1 MHDFESSEE
10 VPEEEQQ
17 KRESQH
23 RNLGGKGGGKNQ
35 RTKVRAEAAALATL
49 NEF

>member
-1 MHDFESSEE
+1 MHDFEGSEE

-23 RNLGGKGGGKNQ
+23 RNLGEKRGGKPP
-35 RTKVRAEAAALATL
+35 KVRAEGTALATL